1 MLIQYFFAIYNSLCD
16 GPSAESMQPTSWT
29 CLLLFRYSL
38 FTFLFRCCS
47 IEEFR
52 KNDLETHTTN
62 SFDNYYYCRTAPVP
76 SIILPMR
83 NWGTNDEN
91 DNILIWK
98 SLSRL
103 ISRQSLLFF
112 FSNRKTS
119 HENTPC
125 TFFVVVVSAFIS
137 NHRLR
142 VPRTKTTITVWQKK
156 KIKWF
161 ILENENEW
169 WAEWTIC
176 PLYLVEDITALRSW
190 WIYKYINY

>member
-16 GPSAESMQPTSWT
+16 GPSAESMQPASWT

-38 FTFLFRCCS
+38 FIFLFWCCS
-47 IEEFR
+47 IEVFR

-62 SFDNYYYCRTAPVP
+62 SFVNYYYCRTAPVP
-76 SIILPMR
+76 SIILPIR

-112 FSNRKTS
+112 FLTEKLRMRTRRVLSSLSSLVHLSQIT
-119 HENTPC
+119 
-125 TFFVVVVSAFIS
+125 VSAF
-137 NHRLR
+137 RA
-142 VPRTKTTITVWQKK
+142 QK
-156 KIKWF
+156 
-161 ILENENEW
+161 LQ
-169 WAEWTIC
+169 
-176 PLYLVEDITALRSW
+176 
-190 WIYKYINY
+190 